1 MMKMQVSKLKL
12 KSELVDYSIRN
23 GRNSCIQS
31 YFFVISQMR
40 CYNKTE
46 LIYKALE
53 CNSGDIM
60 DLIPEEG
67 ETVGEHKEE

>member
-1 MMKMQVSKLKL
+1 MI
-12 KSELVDYSIRN
+12 SE
-23 GRNSCIQS
+23 
-31 YFFVISQMR
+31 MR

-60 DLIPEEG
+60 NLIPKEG
-67 ETVGEHKEE
+67 ETVGEFKEE